1 VNKQLEF
8 DIAVAG
14 GRPTATASAGFNR
27 EMLILARDAKGF
39 TQKELANELGCAQ
52 SRLSKIESGEL
63 TPVEGD
69 FEKLVGIL
77 EQNREFFFQQGS
89 ATPASVSFYRK
100 KLTLPLKVL
109 QQCNA
114 QMNVR
119 RLEIER
125 QVAGKRLAD
134 RDLPFLPPEQ
144 NGGVEAVAQAIR
156 REWNIP
162 PGPIQTLT
170 RVVEK
175 AGCVV
180 IDYVFPSSKLDGLS
194 IRSPG
199 RPPVIFLNRDLPKS
213 RRRMSLAHELG
224 HIVMHKDP
232 HEHVEDEAWDFAAEF
247 LMPRKQIGQQ
257 FESLNLDRLGRL
269 KSEWGVSM
277 QALLYRATKLEKIR
291 ESYSRFLWM
300 QIGKY
305 GYRVN
310 EPFEDAIPDERPTEL
325 AKRLNTEC
333 NGTLNPLV

>member
-1 VNKQLEF
+1 MNKQLEL

-14 GRPTATASAGFNR
+14 GSLIATASGEFNR

-39 TQKELANELGCAQ
+39 TQKELATQLGSTQ
-52 SRLSKIESGEL
+52 SRLSKMESGEL
-63 TPVEGD
+63 NPLEDDVQ
-69 FEKLVGIL
+69 KLVGIL
-77 EQNREFFFQQGS
+77 EQNREFFFKQGS

-109 QQCNA
+109 QRCNA

-119 RLEIER
+119 RLEIE
-125 QVAGKRLAD
+125 QQAEGKRLSD
-134 RDLPFLPPEQ
+134 RELPFLPPER

-156 REWNIP
+156 REWNIA
-162 PGPIQTLT
+162 PGPIRTLT
-170 RVVEK
+170 RLVEQ
-175 AGCVV
+175 AGCIVV
-180 IDYVFPSSKLDGLS
+180 DYVFPSSKLDGLS

-199 RPPVIFLNRDLPKS
+199 KPPVIFLNRDLPKS

-224 HIVMHKDP
+224 HLLMHKDP

-247 LMPRKQIGQQ
+247 LMPREQIGPQ
-257 FESLNLDRLGRL
+257 FEALNLDGLGRL
-269 KSEWGVSM
+269 KTEWGISM
-277 QALLYRATKLEKIR
+277 QALLYRATKLGKIK

-310 EPFEDAIPDERPTEL
+310 EPFEDAIPDERPTDLE
-325 AKRLNTEC
+325 KRLNAEM
-333 NGTLNPLV
+333 